1 MFLGYFSSV
10 EFSLDKRPQGVSAK
24 QSEGRIP
31 GQVKKD
37 KAGGTRYGS
46 SSRCGASSQ
55 CCSTVSPRLREAA
68 CSWISRICFLLDV
81 SPALALIETRVCD
94 LSLLHC
100 ASVLISM
107 CVGEV
112 SLASTKRSLR
122 LPLIRAQGKL
132 LQLLADHQSSTDVRH
147 AQLSKY

>member
-37 KAGGTRYGS
+37 KAGGTRYGRS
-46 SSRCGASSQ
+46 RRCGASSQ
-55 CCSTVSPRLREAA
+55 CCSTVSPKLRG
-68 CSWISRICFLLDV
+68 FLLDV

-100 ASVLISM
+100 ASVLISR

-112 SLASTKRSLR
+112 SLASARRSLR

-132 LQLLADHQSSTDVRH
+132 LQLLADPQTSTDIRH

>member
-24 QSEGRIP
+24 QNEGRIP

-37 KAGGTRYGS
+37 KAGGTRYGRS
-46 SSRCGASSQ
+46 RRCGASSQ
-55 CCSTVSPRLREAA
+55 CCSTVSPKLRG
-68 CSWISRICFLLDV
+68 FLLDV

-100 ASVLISM
+100 TSVLIA
-107 CVGEV
+107 V
-112 SLASTKRSLR
+112 S
-122 LPLIRAQGKL
+122 
-132 LQLLADHQSSTDVRH
+132 V
-147 AQLSKY
+147 